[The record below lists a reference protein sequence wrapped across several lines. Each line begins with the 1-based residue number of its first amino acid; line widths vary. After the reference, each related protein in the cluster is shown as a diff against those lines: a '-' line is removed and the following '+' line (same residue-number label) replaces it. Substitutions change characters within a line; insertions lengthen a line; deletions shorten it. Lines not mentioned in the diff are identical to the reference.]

1 MQKKLVTLLIEE
13 CTETVEEV
21 KLAKITIAENENSY
35 KCSFCTVYIVLMI
48 VVPELVLI
56 LFIAF
61 GLCLRIMV
69 RTLNLVPVL
78 KQRFNKLING
88 KSQTN

>member
-1 MQKKLVTLLIEE
+1 MQKKLVTPLIAE

-35 KCSFCTVYIVLMI
+35 KCSFYTVYIVLMI
-48 VVPELVLI
+48 VVPELLLI

-61 GLCLRIMV
+61 GLCLKIMV
-69 RTLNLVPVL
+69 RTSNLVPVL